1 MDPLS
6 RYDALERSDL
16 CQQRIPSI
24 GQFADWQRRFHL
36 VIELSLDLVEL
47 TRREL
52 GDESLTYGFEVL
64 GLQVRGEGN
73 CYQNSE

>member
-1 MDPLS
+1 MLLNGPTCANNESQVSGSLLTGS
-6 RYDALERSDL
+6 A
-16 CQQRIPSI
+16 
-24 GQFADWQRRFHL
+24 ARFNL

-52 GDESLTYGFEVL
+52 GDESLAYGFEVL